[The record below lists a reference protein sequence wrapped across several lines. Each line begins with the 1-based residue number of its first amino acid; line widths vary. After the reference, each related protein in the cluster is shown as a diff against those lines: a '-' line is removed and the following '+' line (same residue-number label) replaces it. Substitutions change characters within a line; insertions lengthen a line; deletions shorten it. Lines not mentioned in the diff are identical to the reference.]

1 MYIVYHKLTEY
12 ANEVNIFFIRFPPHS
27 FKNGIYSDINRAW
40 NFKLYDKFRTF
51 RTRAAYTS
59 IMILEGFFALLSNV
73 MILTAGI
80 DSHNSFPRP
89 LSKEKEREFLLKA
102 ASGDKSAKDAL
113 VKHNLRLV
121 AYIAK
126 KYVNYPDKDELV
138 SVGTVGLIKAINSY
152 TPEKSATLATY
163 ASRCIENEILM
174 AMRGYKKRR
183 NDISIYEK
191 VGMDREEGDVTLADM
206 LSMEED
212 SVWAKI
218 ENGFLKELLTKL
230 IEENLTEREKFL
242 ILSRFGIDSGSPKTQ
257 QQTAKLMGISR
268 SYVSRIE
275 KAALEKLR
283 AAIKRENL
291 EF

>member
-1 MYIVYHKLTEY
+1 M
-12 ANEVNIFFIRFPPHS
+12 IFRGGYSPPKTRDDGYL
-27 FKNGIYSDINRAW
+27 KNVIP
-40 NFKLYDKFRTF
+40 FDKFRTF
-51 RTRAAYTS
+51 PVLAAYTS
-59 IMILEGFFALLSNV
+59 IMILEGFFALLSNI
-73 MILTAGI
+73 MILSAGI
-80 DSHNSFPRP
+80 DTGNSFPQP
-89 LSKEKEREFLLKA
+89 LSKEREKEFLLKA
-102 ASGDKSAKDAL
+102 AAGDREARDAL

-191 VGMDREEGDVTLADM
+191 VGTDREEGDVTLADM
-206 LSMEED
+206 LSVDEE
-212 SVWAKI
+212 SVWAGA
-218 ENGFLKELLTKL
+218 ERGFLKELLGKL
-230 IEENLTEREKFL
+230 VSEQLSERERFL
-242 ILSRFGIDSGSPKTQ
+242 IRARFGLDGETQKTQ
-257 QQTAKLMGISR
+257 QETAKLMGISR

-283 AAIKRENL
+283 AAIKRDKL